1 MKALPRSKNIFEIDK
16 IMEISSPNPPIKS
29 PFFRRWA
36 AELAH
41 HCPNVPLILVGT
53 KTDLRED
60 SRTVET
66 LKAAR
71 QTPVTTNQV

>member
-16 IMEISSPNPPIKS
+16 IILSSNPPIKTA
-29 PFFRRWA
+29 FFRRWA

-41 HCPNVPLILVGT
+41 HCPSVPLILVGT